1 MSDISADVRTV
12 YLVGAGPGDPRLIT
26 LAGAEAIREA
36 DVLLHDRLVAP
47 ELVKL
52 AKSAEVIDV
61 GKTPDGPATTQE
73 HIIEMMIEH
82 SRRGQRVVRLKGG
95 DPFVFGRGGEEAA
108 ALAAAGI
115 PIQVVPGIS
124 SAHAAAAAFG
134 IAVTDRRAASA
145 VTVVTG
151 SEGDGE
157 APPVD
162 WQAVARVGG
171 TIVVMMGWRNFDEI
185 ARRLVE
191 AGLPAK
197 TPSAAIEQ
205 AWTSSQR
212 VVFAPLAELRA
223 RAADMEP
230 PVTVVIGAVTS
241 LATPEVSWSTMG
253 RRVLVTRAAAQAGS
267 MVQRLRALNAHVVQ
281 LPTIEIRPI
290 NNEQVN
296 DAIRR
301 LADGRYDIVALTSV
315 NGVIRLWSA
324 MRSRGLDS
332 RALAT
337 TRVAAI
343 GSETARALAERG
355 IDADLVPTAF
365 TSDAL
370 AEALT
375 QQDLRGKRVLLARAA
390 QAGRQLGD
398 RLRNAGAD
406 VDETALYDIVT
417 PPVDDVALAELRQ
430 GVDVVTL
437 TSPSTARGLVE
448 LAGDLVDLDSLHT
461 VCIGPVTAEAARQLG
476 FRVVSTAETH
486 TIEGLV
492 QAVGRYIASLGPPL
506 DSELE
511 PA

>member
-1 MSDISADVRTV
+1 MS
-12 YLVGAGPGDPRLIT
+12 
-26 LAGAEAIREA
+26 
-36 DVLLHDRLVAP
+36 
-47 ELVKL
+47 
-52 AKSAEVIDV
+52 
-61 GKTPDGPATTQE
+61 
-73 HIIEMMIEH
+73 
-82 SRRGQRVVRLKGG
+82 
-95 DPFVFGRGGEEAA
+95 
-108 ALAAAGI
+108 
-115 PIQVVPGIS
+115 
-124 SAHAAAAAFG
+124 
-134 IAVTDRRAASA
+134 
-145 VTVVTG
+145 
-151 SEGDGE
+151 
-157 APPVD
+157 
-162 WQAVARVGG
+162 
-171 TIVVMMGWRNFDEI
+171 
-185 ARRLVE
+185 
-191 AGLPAK
+191 
-197 TPSAAIEQ
+197 
-205 AWTSSQR
+205 
-212 VVFAPLAELRA
+212 
-223 RAADMEP
+223 
-230 PVTVVIGAVTS
+230 
-241 LATPEVSWSTMG
+241 
-253 RRVLVTRAAAQAGS
+253 
-267 MVQRLRALNAHVVQ
+267 
-281 LPTIEIRPI
+281 
-290 NNEQVN
+290 
-296 DAIRR
+296 
-301 LADGRYDIVALTSV
+301 DGRYDIVALTSV

-355 IDADLVPTAF
+355 IHADLVPTAF

-390 QAGRQLGD
+390 QAGRQLSD
-398 RLRNAGAD
+398 QLRNAGAD